1 MITMSAEP
9 TTLMGREE
17 REGPAYPLW
26 IERLLLLIGVAVFAL
41 FRSDVLA
48 SIDHS
53 IAGVGDDHPIITDI
67 DVQRHAELADFAAVF
82 AEGRR
87 RAAVRRDHRDPV
99 GT

>member
-17 REGPAYPLW
+17 REGTADPLW
-26 IERLLLLIGVAVFAL
+26 MERRLLLIGAAVFAL

-53 IAGVGDDHPIITDI
+53 IGGVVVTY
-67 DVQRHAELADFAAVF
+67 VVF
-82 AEGRR
+82 
-87 RAAVRRDHRDPV
+87 P
-99 GT
+99 

>member
-17 REGPAYPLW
+17 REGTAYPLW

-53 IAGVGDDHPIITDI
+53 IGVVVVTYVVFPLALLATIELLGRML
-67 DVQRHAELADFAAVF
+67 QRQL
-82 AEGRR
+82 RS
-87 RAAVRRDHRDPV
+87 
-99 GT
+99 

>member
-53 IAGVGDDHPIITDI
+53 ISGVVVTYVVFPLALLASI
-67 DVQRHAELADFAAVF
+67 ELL
-82 AEGRR
+82 GRLLQQQLR
-87 RAAVRRDHRDPV
+87 S
-99 GT
+99 

>member
-17 REGPAYPLW
+17 REGTAYPLW

-53 IAGVGDDHPIITDI
+53 IGGVVVTYVVFPLALLATIELLGRML
-67 DVQRHAELADFAAVF
+67 QRQL
-82 AEGRR
+82 RS
-87 RAAVRRDHRDPV
+87 
-99 GT
+99 